1 MLKKTPFGEKS
12 MLPSTKE
19 KLPQFQ
25 SEESTPMSTLQSMD
39 SFPSISPTAPLVP
52 TIIYPKTTPFSIHR
66 PDREPSD
73 VEQHLQPQTSIVI
86 EEVSFGA
93 GVAGKASDLS
103 FPNAFFAAAFDGC
116 LVLV

>member
-66 PDREPSD
+66 PDREFSD

-86 EEVSFGA
+86 EEVSFVA
-93 GVAGKASDLS
+93 GVAGKASGLS

-116 LVLV
+116 HVLV